1 MENVQKIFLNSW
13 AIYIE
18 FVHYQMWKWRQKV
31 KEVGEIDRKDPK
43 DRTEIEI
50 EANEASHQG
59 HLRMGEEF
67 YLDQDYNLITYLLII
82 IIIIW
87 FGDTVT
93 VSHSTKCD
101 TNSKVRALSWV
112 C

>member
-1 MENVQKIFLNSW
+1 MLYKKVTVAHGKNIFYGDTAKYNSDFKSS
-13 AIYIE
+13 IKMY
-18 FVHYQMWKWRQKV
+18 
-31 KEVGEIDRKDPK
+31 D
-43 DRTEIEI
+43 
-50 EANEASHQG
+50 NNNNNNNNNN
-59 HLRMGEEF
+59 
-67 YLDQDYNLITYLLII
+67 NLY
-82 IIIIW
+82 IW